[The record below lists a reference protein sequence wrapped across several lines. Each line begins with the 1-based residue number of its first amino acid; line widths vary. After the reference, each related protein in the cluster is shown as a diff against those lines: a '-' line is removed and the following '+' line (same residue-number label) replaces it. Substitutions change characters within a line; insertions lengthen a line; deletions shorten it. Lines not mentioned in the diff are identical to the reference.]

1 MYAFHNDTS
10 ADVAAHWSPQLTH
23 SDLAAFATP
32 LKHAAWRY
40 IPTTYLICKLDQAIL
55 PDVQESMV
63 ALTDGVVK
71 AERLPSGHLPML
83 SMPDKLS
90 GILIEEAR
98 KAVTVGQD
106 QTE

>member
-40 IPTTYLICKLDQAIL
+40 IPTTYLICEVDKAIL
-55 PDVQESMV
+55 PHVQESMV
-63 ALTDGVVK
+63 ASTAGVVK
-71 AERLPSGHLPML
+71 AVRLPSGHLPML
-83 SMPDKLS
+83 SMPDRLS
-90 GILIEEAR
+90 DILREEAS
-98 KAVTVGQD
+98 
-106 QTE
+106 